1 MPSAT
6 VNDFFIA
13 LTSENSSKE
22 NLEKV
27 YTGLSNFVDVFNN
40 DKNIRLCL
48 INDIYPSS
56 VKNDLIAQ
64 IVSDCQSTRKF
75 LEVIIEFNLLKSFI
89 ESREFFLKKLRKL
102 LGKVRIEVVTINTN
116 ENQKLELIKSKLE
129 DIWGNNL
136 ELSFKEDSTILGGI
150 ILQVEDKYFD
160 GSLLGKINELKKINL
175 KGEFNV

>member
-13 LTSENSSKE
+13 LTTESSSKE

-27 YTGLSNFVDVFNN
+27 YNGLSNFVEVFDR
-40 DKNIRLCL
+40 DKSIRLCL
-48 INDIYPSS
+48 INDIYPSA

-75 LEVIIEFNLLKSFI
+75 LEVIIEFKLLKSFI
-89 ESREFFLKKLRKL
+89 DSREFFLKKLRKL
-102 LGKVRIEVVTINTN
+102 LGKTRIEVTTIDIN
-116 ENQKLELIKSKLE
+116 EQEKIDFIRLKLEE
-129 DIWGNNL
+129 IWGKNL
-136 ELSFKEDSTILGGI
+136 ELSFKQDVGILGGV

>member
-13 LTSENSSKE
+13 LTHDLSSKE
-22 NLEKV
+22 DLEKI
-27 YTGLSNFVDVFNN
+27 YSGLSSFVDTFNS
-40 DKNIRLCL
+40 DKSIRLCL

-56 VKNDLIAQ
+56 VKNDIIAQ
-64 IVSDCQSTRKF
+64 IVSDCKDTRKF

-102 LGKVRIEVVTINTN
+102 LGKVKIEVITIDV
-116 ENQKLELIKSKLE
+116 NQKEKLELIKTKLE
-129 DIWGNNL
+129 DIWGSNL
-136 ELSFKEDSTILGGI
+136 ELSFKEDSKILGGVV
-150 ILQVEDKYFD
+150 LQVEDKYFD
-160 GSLLGKINELKKINL
+160 GSLLGKVNELKKINL